1 MPARDRTKQLAG
13 DLGEDLVN
21 VMPATGKLTVS
32 AISIE
37 SAGSIEQAHR
47 HEDRLPQAFRNVAD
61 GLYRWILVRVGNDRH
76 AAEDILQQTCHE
88 AAKSL
93 RQPIE
98 HDKYEAWFRGI
109 AKNLVRRHWRQ
120 SKRRGTALSLEN
132 PAVARQLAEDMES
145 RPLPA
150 ETMIRDEVGTQLLLA
165 VTSLP
170 QDEQRLVFAF
180 YFEGRSQ
187 DQIAEELHVSAKSV
201 ETKLYRIRNRLRE
214 ILEDIERP

>member
-1 MPARDRTKQLAG
+1 
-13 DLGEDLVN
+13 
-21 VMPATGKLTVS
+21 MPATSKLAPSSGKPALP
-32 AISIE
+32 AMSIE
-37 SAGSIEQAHR
+37 SAGSIERACEQ
-47 HEDRLPQAFRNVAD
+47 EERLPQAFRNVAD
-61 GLYRWILVRVGNDRH
+61 GLYRWILMRVASDRH

-88 AAKSL
+88 AARSL

-98 HDKYEAWFRGI
+98 SDKYEAWFRGI

-120 SKRRGTALSLEN
+120 SKRRGTAVSLEN
-132 PAVARQLAEDMES
+132 PGVARQLAEDMES

-170 QDEQRLVFAF
+170 ESEQRLVFAF

-187 DQIAEELHVSAKSV
+187 GQIAEELHVSAKSV

-214 ILEDIERP
+214 ILKDIERS